1 MDEALMHEKKYYLYR
16 NTQQANFDIHV
27 HVQSWY

>member
-16 NTQQANFDIHV
+16 NTQQAKFDI